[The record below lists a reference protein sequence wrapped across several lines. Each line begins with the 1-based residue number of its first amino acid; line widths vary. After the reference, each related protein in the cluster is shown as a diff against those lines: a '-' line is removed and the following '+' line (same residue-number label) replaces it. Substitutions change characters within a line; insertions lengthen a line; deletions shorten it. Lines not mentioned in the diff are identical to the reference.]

1 MRLEPTTTGEPAT
14 AASQGDSG
22 RPRRRGLRLAL
33 LSVALISL
41 LVVVASVLCWL
52 AYVRFQS
59 DVSAANSRMPVS
71 VASALAAG
79 DAGVNGSSVLIAS
92 PGGTI
97 RSAVVMR
104 SDESHHTTR
113 TLLLSGGSEL
123 GRAAIGDLTSKPD
136 VPTLITQL
144 DHDGLSVNRVI
155 LIDPSQLRAIVDGL
169 GGVTIPNPRAIQLS
183 SSTGSPVQ
191 LARGDV
197 KITGSQAQAYV
208 SSRLTASAGASMS
221 LDVRQARVLA
231 AVGTALV
238 QPTSLS
244 SASKAASVIKTRV
257 TTDLSASDVLHWVG
271 ARAQASSSTRCV
283 AEAGAVDRGLIRQ
296 FSGTGAPGSLPSGC
310 ISKALSPGATAGVTA
325 FLARNVKS
333 VLTWVFV
340 MATLVMTAAILSLV
354 LTSPSF
360 ILLAGGGR
368 VSEQEDEGPVSA
380 DLESEAAAGPA
391 PEPAMPRYVPP
402 PRPEPR
408 PPAGRAIPGSEPR
421 RRAWSG
427 AAMALSAAAKR
438 SVRSNEVA
446 AQPVASGEPGPA
458 AAESAPVGYTEP
470 VPPAVVETRP
480 ATVPTQSRRRVGGFS
495 EWLETRREE
504 ATYRRSSGRE
514 RTSWSESVRE
524 RLAERRELHRR
535 AAAERPDGSWLT
547 ARLPSFEDGRPPVVV
562 YVTAAVLLVLAVAA
576 VVALLPGL

>member
-1 MRLEPTTTGEPAT
+1 
-14 AASQGDSG
+14 
-22 RPRRRGLRLAL
+22 
-33 LSVALISL
+33 
-41 LVVVASVLCWL
+41 
-52 AYVRFQS
+52 
-59 DVSAANSRMPVS
+59 MPVS

-458 AAESAPVGYTEP
+458 AAESAPVGYP
-470 VPPAVVETRP
+470 NPSHPLSWKLVPRPCRPSRDGGSVDSRSGSRPGARRRRTGDLQAESAPAGLRACDSGWP
-480 ATVPTQSRRRVGGFS
+480 SGAAAPQSRSRK
-495 EWLETRREE
+495 
-504 ATYRRSSGRE
+504 A
-514 RTSWSESVRE
+514 
-524 RLAERRELHRR
+524 RREL
-535 AAAERPDGSWLT
+535 LT

-562 YVTAAVLLVLAVAA
+562 DVTAAASLVLAVAA
-576 VVALLPGL
+576 VGALLPGL

>member
-1 MRLEPTTTGEPAT
+1 
-14 AASQGDSG
+14 
-22 RPRRRGLRLAL
+22 
-33 LSVALISL
+33 
-41 LVVVASVLCWL
+41 
-52 AYVRFQS
+52 
-59 DVSAANSRMPVS
+59 MPVS

-244 SASKAASVIKTRV
+244 SAGKAASVIKTRV

-271 ARAQASSSTRCV
+271 ARAQASSATRCV
-283 AEAGAVDRGLIRQ
+283 AEAGAVDPGLIRQ

-391 PEPAMPRYVPP
+391 PEPPMPRYVPP

-446 AQPVASGEPGPA
+446 ARPVASGEPGPA
-458 AAESAPVGYTEP
+458 AAESAPVGYPEP
-470 VPPAVVETRP
+470 DAPAVVETRP

>member
-1 MRLEPTTTGEPAT
+1 LV
-14 AASQGDSG
+14 
-22 RPRRRGLRLAL
+22 LLLVAL
-33 LSVALISL
+33 LS
-41 LVVVASVLCWL
+41 LVVVIASVLGWL

-59 DVSAANSRMPVS
+59 DVSASNARIPIS

-79 DAGVNGSSVLIAS
+79 DAGANGSSVLIAS

-123 GRAAIGDLTSKPD
+123 GGAAIGDLASKPD

-144 DHDGLSVNRVI
+144 DHNGLGVNRVI

-169 GGVTIPNPRAIQLS
+169 GGVTIPNPRAVQLS
-183 SSTGSPVQ
+183 GSAGSPVQ

-208 SSRLTASAGASMS
+208 SSRLKASAGASMS
-221 LDVRQARVLA
+221 LDLRQARVLA
-231 AVGTALV
+231 AVGTALM

-244 SASKAASVIKTRV
+244 SARKAASVIKTQV
-257 TTDLSASDVLHWVG
+257 TTDLSASDVLHWIG
-271 ARAQASSSTRCV
+271 ARAQASSATRCV
-283 AEAGAVDRGLIRQ
+283 AEAGAVDPGLIRQ
-296 FSGTGAPGSLPSGC
+296 FSGSGAPGSLPSGC

-325 FLARNVKS
+325 FLAGNVKS

-354 LTSPSF
+354 VTSPSF
-360 ILLAGGGR
+360 ILLTGRGR
-368 VSEQEDEGPVSA
+368 VSEQEDEGPASA
-380 DLESEAAAGPA
+380 DLEPEAAAAPA
-391 PEPAMPRYVPP
+391 PEPVVPSYVAP
-402 PRPEPR
+402 PRPEPK
-408 PPAGRAIPGSEPR
+408 PPAPAASPGSEPR

-427 AAMALSAAAKR
+427 AAMALSDAAKR
-438 SVRSNEVA
+438 SVRSNQVA
-446 AQPVASGEPGPA
+446 AQPVASAKPGA
-458 AAESAPVGYTEP
+458 ASAESAGTGYAEP
-470 VPPAVVETRP
+470 VTPAVVGTRP
-480 ATVPTQSRRRVGGFS
+480 STVPTRSRRRVGGFS

-514 RTSWSESVRE
+514 RISWSGSVRD
-524 RLAERRELHRR
+524 RLAERRELRRR
-535 AAAERPDGSWLT
+535 APAERPGGSWLRT
-547 ARLPSFEDGRPPVVV
+547 RLPSFEDGRAPVVV
-562 YVTAAVLLVLAVAA
+562 YVTAALLLVLAVAA

>member
-1 MRLEPTTTGEPAT
+1 MGLEPTTTGEPAT
-14 AASQGDSG
+14 LASQGDSG

-113 TLLLSGGSEL
+113 MLLLSGGSEL
-123 GRAAIGDLTSKPD
+123 GGATIGNLTSKPD

-183 SSTGSPVQ
+183 GSTGSPIQ

-221 LDVRQARVLA
+221 LDVRRRGAGRGRHGPGAADQPLKRQQGGFGDQDPGHDRSECLGRPALGRRASSGILGDQVRGRGRRSRSRADTAVLRHRRSRVA
-231 AVGTALV
+231 AVGMHL
-238 QPTSLS
+238 Q
-244 SASKAASVIKTRV
+244 
-257 TTDLSASDVLHWVG
+257 G
-271 ARAQASSSTRCV
+271 AFTGGDRRRHGVPRAQR
-283 AEAGAVDRGLIRQ
+283 EIGADV
-296 FSGTGAPGSLPSGC
+296 
-310 ISKALSPGATAGVTA
+310 
-325 FLARNVKS
+325 
-333 VLTWVFV
+333 VFV

-354 LTSPSF
+354 VTSPSF

-368 VSEQEDEGPVSA
+368 VSELEDEGPVSA

-391 PEPAMPRYVPP
+391 REPAVPRYVPP
-402 PRPEPR
+402 PGPEPR

-421 RRAWSG
+421 RRASSS

-438 SVRSNEVA
+438 CVRSSEVA
-446 AQPVASGEPGPA
+446 AQPVASAEPGPA
-458 AAESAPVGYTEP
+458 AAESAPVGHPEP
-470 VPPAVVETRP
+470 VAPAVVETRP
-480 ATVPTQSRRRVGGFS
+480 ATVPTRSRRRSVDSRSGSRPGA
-495 EWLETRREE
+495 RR
-504 ATYRRSSGRE
+504 RRTADLQAESTPAGLGACESGWP
-514 RTSWSESVRE
+514 SGASC
-524 RLAERRELHRR
+524 
-535 AAAERPDGSWLT
+535 AAEPRPK
-547 ARLPSFEDGRPPVVV
+547 GR
-562 YVTAAVLLVLAVAA
+562 TGA
-576 VVALLPGL
+576 G

>member
-244 SASKAASVIKTRV
+244 SAGKAASVIKTRV

-310 ISKALSPGATAGVTA
+310 ISKALSPG
-325 FLARNVKS
+325 
-333 VLTWVFV
+333 
-340 MATLVMTAAILSLV
+340 
-354 LTSPSF
+354 
-360 ILLAGGGR
+360 
-368 VSEQEDEGPVSA
+368 
-380 DLESEAAAGPA
+380 
-391 PEPAMPRYVPP
+391 
-402 PRPEPR
+402 R
-408 PPAGRAIPGSEPR
+408 PPAS
-421 RRAWSG
+421 
-427 AAMALSAAAKR
+427 
-438 SVRSNEVA
+438 
-446 AQPVASGEPGPA
+446 
-458 AAESAPVGYTEP
+458 
-470 VPPAVVETRP
+470 
-480 ATVPTQSRRRVGGFS
+480 
-495 EWLETRREE
+495 
-504 ATYRRSSGRE
+504 RRSS
-514 RTSWSESVRE
+514 
-524 RLAERRELHRR
+524 R
-535 AAAERPDGSWLT
+535 AT
-547 ARLPSFEDGRPPVVV
+547 
-562 YVTAAVLLVLAVAA
+562 
-576 VVALLPGL
+576 